1 MVKENVG
8 GNPEPGIYSA
18 TYSGIPVWE
27 YQFGVDLKEHVMRR
41 RHDDWVN
48 ATHILKAAGFDKP
61 ARTRILEREVQKDT
75 HEKIQG
81 GYGRYQG
88 TWIPLEQAEA
98 LARRNNIYERLKPIF
113 EFQPGNESPP
123 PAPRHASKP
132 KAPKVKPAVPT
143 WGSKSAK
150 NANPPQ
156 PGTFLPPGR
165 KGLPAQAPDYNDADT
180 HMHDDDTPD
189 NLTVASASYMAEDD
203 RYDHSHFS
211 TGHRKRKRDELMEDM
226 TEQQHAVYGDEL
238 LDYFLLSRNEQPAV
252 RPDPPPNFKPDWPI
266 DNERH
271 TCLHWA
277 SAMGDVDVMRQ
288 LKKFGASLD
297 AQNVRGETP
306 FMRAVNFTNC
316 FEKQTFPQV
325 MKELF
330 PTIDCRDLS
339 GCTVIHHAAVM
350 KIGRVNSQSCSRY
363 YLDIILNRL
372 QETHHPEFVQQLLDA
387 QDNDGNTAVHL
398 AAMRDARKCIRALLG
413 RGASTDIP
421 NKQGIRAEELIK
433 ELNASIS
440 KSRSN
445 LPQRSSSPFAP
456 DTQRHDAFHEAISE
470 SMVTSRKNSQPKYS
484 SDAASTVQNR
494 ITPLVLQK
502 LKDLTA
508 TYDSEF
514 KEKDDAEK
522 EARRI
527 LNKTQSELKAL
538 TASIDD
544 YNSRLDTDDVAAK
557 TAAEMATARHKV
569 LAFVTHQN
577 RISVQEAVKQELAAL
592 DRANAVTNGTSTKSK
607 SSSPSKKPKLSP
619 TPDQKD
625 KPPKDEN
632 ETESEAEH
640 PDPPAAQ
647 EHQQQPGSSSQDTE
661 VEDQDREEEE
671 EEDDYTHRLSL
682 AAELRSIL
690 QEQRSAENDYVEAR
704 GMLGTGERIDKYKHL
719 LMSCLPP
726 DEQENLEE
734 NLEEMIKL
742 MEQEDESVTDLPAG
756 AVGGGGGGN
765 AADGSGGG
773 GQPSNGRR
781 ESVLPALRGGNGD
794 GEMSRRGSR
803 AAAAAAA
810 QVDGEREINGRPGA
824 ERTER
829 IQEIAAV

>member
-1 MVKENVG
+1 MVKANVG

-27 YQFGVDLKEHVMRR
+27 FQFGVDLKEHVMRR

-61 ARTRILEREVQKDT
+61 ARTRILEREVQKDI

-98 LARRNNIYERLKPIF
+98 LARRNNIYERIKPIF
-113 EFQPGNESPP
+113 EFTPGNESPP

-132 KAPKVKPAVPT
+132 KAPKAKPAVPT

-150 NANPPQ
+150 NANNNPPQ
-156 PGTFLPPGR
+156 PGSFLPPGR
-165 KGLPAQAPDYNDADT
+165 KAVPVPAQDYNDADS
-180 HMHDDDTPD
+180 HVHQDDTPD

-203 RYDHSHFS
+203 RYDHTHFS
-211 TGHRKRKRDELMEDM
+211 TGHRKRKRDDLIEDV

-277 SAMGDVDVMRQ
+277 SAMGDVHVIRQ

-297 AQNVRGETP
+297 TQNVRGETP

-330 PTIDCRDLS
+330 STIDCRDLT

-350 KIGRVNSQSCSRY
+350 KSGRVNSQSCSRY

-372 QETHHPEFVQQLLDA
+372 QETHHPDFVQQLLDA
-387 QDNDGNTAVHL
+387 QDNEGNTAVHL

-433 ELNASIS
+433 ELNASVS

-445 LPQRSSSPFAP
+445 LPPRSSSPFAP
-456 DTQRHDAFHEAISE
+456 DTQRHDAFHDAISE
-470 SMVTSRKNSQPKYS
+470 PMAMSRKSSQQTYS
-484 SDAASTVQNR
+484 SEAANTVQNC
-494 ITPLVLQK
+494 TPLILQK

-508 TYDSEF
+508 SYDSEF
-514 KEKDDAEK
+514 KEKDEAEK

-544 YNSRLDTDDVAAK
+544 YNSRLDSDDVAAK

-577 RISVQEAVKQELAAL
+577 RISVQEAVQQELTSLNNGAG
-592 DRANAVTNGTSTKSK
+592 AVTNGTA
-607 SSSPSKKPKLSP
+607 SPYKKPKLSP
-619 TPDQKD
+619 SPADN

-640 PDPPAAQ
+640 PPEQ
-647 EHQQQPGSSSQDTE
+647 QQQQPGPSSQDTE
-661 VEDQDREEEE
+661 VPDQEDDQEEE

-704 GMLGTGERIDKYKHL
+704 GMLGTGDRIDKYKHL

-756 AVGGGGGGN
+756 DGAGG
-765 AADGSGGG
+765 
-773 GQPSNGRR
+773 PSNGPR
-781 ESVLPALRGGNGD
+781 ESVLPALRGGGGSGD
-794 GEMSRRGSR
+794 GEFPRRGSR
-803 AAAAAAA
+803 PAAAAAGAA
-810 QVDGEREINGRPGA
+810 QVDGDGANGRT
-824 ERTER
+824 ERTDR